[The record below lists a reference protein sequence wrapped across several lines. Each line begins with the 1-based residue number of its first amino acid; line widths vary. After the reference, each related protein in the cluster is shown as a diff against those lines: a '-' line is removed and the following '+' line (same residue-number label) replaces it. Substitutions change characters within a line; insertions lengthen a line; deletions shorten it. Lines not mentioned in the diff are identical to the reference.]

1 MELTCSTVVSPK
13 LVQLLPLTILG
24 GFNVA
29 FWLAVFPTA
38 MNFTKDNANLIYIPA
53 IYSLGAGLGEVLMG
67 ILISGL
73 SKQIKG
79 FGLKP
84 TMVIGAFSVC
94 VYCAL
99 VHVSTPFDAPMRP
112 TSMQSI
118 WIGQSY
124 PLIFIISF
132 FCGVSDCCINGVRS
146 VICSIVMPQ
155 RRAQAF
161 SVLRI
166 YHAAGCMVVF
176 FFSPMVPL
184 YIYTFVLPTLSLVS
198 TFFFFRVVDNT
209 HTMEKKITE
218 QLNLEKLE
226 KLREIVV
233 EQQK

>member
-1 MELTCSTVVSPK
+1 MSAIAIITFAIIPSRKVENSLESSEKKYSFMESLKLTCSTVVSPK

-24 GFNVA
+24 GVNVA

-73 SKQIKG
+73 SKRIKG

-84 TMVIGAFSVC
+84 TMVIGA
-94 VYCAL
+94 
-99 VHVSTPFDAPMRP
+99 
-112 TSMQSI
+112 
-118 WIGQSY
+118 Y

-166 YHAAGCMVVF
+166 YHAAGCMAVF

-209 HTMEKKITE
+209 HTMERKITE
-218 QLNLEKLE
+218 QMNLEKLE